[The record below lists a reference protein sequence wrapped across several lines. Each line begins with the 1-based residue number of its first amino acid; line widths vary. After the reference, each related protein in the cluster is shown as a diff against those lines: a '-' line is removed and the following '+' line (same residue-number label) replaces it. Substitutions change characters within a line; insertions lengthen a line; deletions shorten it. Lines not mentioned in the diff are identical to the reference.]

1 MKWHTVETKKGTRCR
16 VLEGGSGAPVVFLHS
31 AGGLLRDNSF
41 LDQLAQRY
49 SVFAPEWPGYGE
61 STGEE
66 LLEDMLDFALHGWD
80 LVDALGLRQPHLV
93 GHSMGGMIAA
103 EMACLAPRD
112 LGKLVLVGA
121 AGLWMDEHP
130 IPDIFAMLPH
140 QIAEVLFADPQQGQ
154 ALLTGGADL
163 SDMEALKDFYVA
175 SQRRLAMAGK
185 ILFPIPNRRL
195 SKRLYRLTAE
205 TLVLCMGEFGRTPK
219 INEKAGRDH
228 WGPAASIL
236 FAGAGVQGGK
246 IIGATDRTGAQVTD
260 RPVRPADDGE
270 PRPVELHL
278 ADGQLALRQQFL
290 VVVDD
295 AVGDVQ
301 ERRLTRIVAAVECEV
316 VDRDA
321 AEEAEPGAGER
332 DFRPD
337 EVLAEDW
344 VPHIPGI
351 TAPGKYEEYAKDPW
365 KTFTEVMKKVNAGTY
380 EYFYP
385 KKK

>member
-1 MKWHTVETKKGTRCR
+1 MKWQTIETKKGTRCR

-80 LVDALGLRQPHLV
+80 LVDALELRQPHLV

-121 AGLWMDEHP
+121 AGLWLDERP
-130 IPDIFAMLPH
+130 IPDLFAMLPH
-140 QIAEVLFADPQQGQ
+140 QIADVLFADPQKGQ

-205 TLVLCMGEFGRTPK
+205 TLVL
-219 INEKAGRDH
+219 
-228 WGPAASIL
+228 WGAADRLIVPAYAERWKSLIPT
-236 FAGAGVQGGK
+236 ARVETIEGAGHMLPYEQPEAFV
-246 IIGATDRTGAQVTD
+246 RTVGS
-260 RPVRPADDGE
+260 
-270 PRPVELHL
+270 
-278 ADGQLALRQQFL
+278 FL
-290 VVVDD
+290 
-295 AVGDVQ
+295 G
-301 ERRLTRIVAAVECEV
+301 
-316 VDRDA
+316 
-321 AEEAEPGAGER
+321 
-332 DFRPD
+332 
-337 EVLAEDW
+337 
-344 VPHIPGI
+344 
-351 TAPGKYEEYAKDPW
+351 
-365 KTFTEVMKKVNAGTY
+365 
-380 EYFYP
+380 
-385 KKK
+385 